1 MHSRIYTGSYM
12 NRLPYQIEGINK
24 TKINATD
31 TTNANFGGKLIEELQ
46 LYTKKLDDT
55 MKNHSMNATL

>member
-1 MHSRIYTGSYM
+1 MDIHRHM
-12 NRLPYQIEGINK
+12 NRLLVHAYQGINK
-24 TKINATD
+24 TKINDTD